1 MSGQRSAKSVIEDHW
16 RLGREGTAEED
27 LQRNFSTD
35 LVILTRDGVHR
46 GHAGI
51 LRLAERLRGEVPNMR
66 IEYTTKL
73 IEGEVGFLEW
83 TAMGDG
89 ARIEDGADSYVVRD
103 GRIAVQ
109 TIHYTVVKDQES

>member
-1 MSGQRSAKSVIEDHW
+1 MSEAGRRIPAGLTGEQVATNLSEENTNDSPDA
-16 RLGREGTAEED
+16 RLH
-27 LQRNFSTD
+27 S
-35 LVILTRDGVHR
+35 
-46 GHAGI
+46 
-51 LRLAERLRGEVPNMR
+51 RLPRLHCRLRNLRGLLHWWR
-66 IEYTTKL
+66 
-73 IEGEVGFLEW
+73 W